1 MWLSTCR
8 AVKKIVRFHL
18 DSIENTAEGYCSAAR
33 VPTTVNSRIVEGLK
47 CKFKY
52 VNAPPKIIFIT
63 VVQVYVIKE
72 A

>member
-1 MWLSTCR
+1 METST
-8 AVKKIVRFHL
+8 
-18 DSIENTAEGYCSAAR
+18 SEGYCSAAR